1 MSIERLEPMTGC
13 GILGILKCLAGVP
26 GVLPLIHGP
35 VSCSSGHRLAMLYAN
50 VEPLLPTT
58 AMVERD
64 MALGAR
70 DKLRE
75 ALAEAWKQYHPGLL
89 AVILTCATSLVEEEY
104 ESILLD
110 YERQTG
116 AAAVLLD
123 GSGLAGDETDAP
135 DAVYDALCRKL
146 KIMPASSGGLL
157 VLEGLPLTDYNR
169 ADNSQI
175 LWKLIETG
183 LGCRVTP
190 GLFSG
195 ISLPEL
201 SADYRAAD
209 KVFAGLL
216 WRRSELDSAAPFGVE
231 GSRRFLEW
239 VARQTGRHGLTPQ
252 GVDTYD
258 RAVKELEPF
267 AQKLRSHSISVAIEA
282 AGWYGYGLAD
292 FLTNELGCRV
302 LLCVDRAHPKK
313 PERPVC
319 EEFYEDVGRWELV
332 ELMKAFGARL
342 VFGSSNVRSDDNWD
356 YIPFFA
362 PVWRT
367 EEPIGALLGYEGALT
382 IANRLL
388 KLAEG
393 AP

>member
-1 MSIERLEPMTGC
+1 MS
-13 GILGILKCLAGVP
+13 
-26 GVLPLIHGP
+26 
-35 VSCSSGHRLAMLYAN
+35 
-50 VEPLLPTT
+50 
-58 AMVERD
+58 
-64 MALGAR
+64 
-70 DKLRE
+70 
-75 ALAEAWKQYHPGLL
+75 
-89 AVILTCATSLVEEEY
+89 
-104 ESILLD
+104 
-110 YERQTG
+110 
-116 AAAVLLD
+116 
-123 GSGLAGDETDAP
+123 
-135 DAVYDALCRKL
+135 
-146 KIMPASSGGLL
+146 
-157 VLEGLPLTDYNR
+157 
-169 ADNSQI
+169 
-175 LWKLIETG
+175 
-183 LGCRVTP
+183 
-190 GLFSG
+190 
-195 ISLPEL
+195 PEL
-201 SADYRAAD
+201 SADYRAAG
-209 KVFAGLL
+209 KVIAGLL
-216 WRRSELDSAAPFGVE
+216 WRRSEPDSAAPFGAA

-239 VARQTGRHGLTPQ
+239 LAGQTGRRGLTPH
-252 GVDTYD
+252 GLDAYD
-258 RAVKELEPF
+258 RAVKELEPL
-267 AQKLRSHSISVAIEA
+267 AQKLRSHAVPVAIEA

-313 PERPVC
+313 PERPIC